1 MANKFKK
8 PEPVDK
14 ETLEAALKDTSSF
27 ISFQLAFQGL
37 GIKLEKPGQK
47 TPESDGVPRIFLI
60 KGDDPNDPFSLEEA
74 NAPVGSRA
82 FVEALLSGQIFAF
95 PNGEQRPVQMQGTLA
110 DGKLVTE
117 RSAPIDYEDPRDRE
131 LPEEPAEPPRPKWYH
146 RLFGFLPAN
155 RARIA
160 EHTHWQTKHAKWE
173 EETSKLEAER
183 QAEYEERKDEIAA
196 AEVAW
201 YFSNGRREDAFKADK
216 KMQELVD
223 RDMARQNA
231 EIIEGSD
238 LALRDSGIDLV
249 TGLYGTHPQFQE
261 KWRKKNGPDDST
273 GFYTEEQFKEL
284 TTADVDP
291 AEVKI
296 GGQGLT
302 EQEFAALA
310 MFAATNEETSLR
322 QQKKAVSDPAGAIE
336 DFKKAGYT
344 EAQAK
349 RLVADSFNSS
359 FTLDMLHQDPRVPKY
374 FGAVNEGRAL
384 AAEALKAYR
393 NGDKS
398 KLAEILG
405 RAVEHGGMYV
415 GVSSGKGVPGI
426 AKLGGEMLE
435 LMERDPE
442 LRDMAKQSFEERER
456 AYTKN
461 TRIPSLSFDKLVENI
476 QKMKK
481 FEDLRRKGS
490 ERRAEIFRARAEGK
504 ELTAA
509 QKKECLRDILVANMA
524 EALRVFQTKQSEN
537 EDASPAEK
545 PFNNEA
551 LKEEFMRITL
561 LNPTQAGIKG
571 TKGGSSLPSSAPT
584 FLIGALGKRV
594 IKTPDV
600 MSTVTDEA
608 QLQKLTQTVEQIIET
623 EHLTEKSVEEL
634 ANTVADKTMD
644 ERYTLDNLLTKATK
658 VEKLAPEP
666 QKDERFEEIKKN
678 LDEQQKTIDQQKKI
692 IEQRLSRDAT
702 LSV

>member
-1 MANKFKK
+1 M
-8 PEPVDK
+8 
-14 ETLEAALKDTSSF
+14 
-27 ISFQLAFQGL
+27 
-37 GIKLEKPGQK
+37 
-47 TPESDGVPRIFLI
+47 
-60 KGDDPNDPFSLEEA
+60 
-74 NAPVGSRA
+74 
-82 FVEALLSGQIFAF
+82 
-95 PNGEQRPVQMQGTLA
+95 
-110 DGKLVTE
+110 
-117 RSAPIDYEDPRDRE
+117 
-131 LPEEPAEPPRPKWYH
+131 
-146 RLFGFLPAN
+146 
-155 RARIA
+155 
-160 EHTHWQTKHAKWE
+160 
-173 EETSKLEAER
+173 
-183 QAEYEERKDEIAA
+183 
-196 AEVAW
+196 
-201 YFSNGRREDAFKADK
+201 
-216 KMQELVD
+216 
-223 RDMARQNA
+223 
-231 EIIEGSD
+231 
-238 LALRDSGIDLV
+238 
-249 TGLYGTHPQFQE
+249 
-261 KWRKKNGPDDST
+261 
-273 GFYTEEQFKEL
+273 
-284 TTADVDP
+284 
-291 AEVKI
+291 KI

-336 DFKKAGYT
+336 VFKKARYT

-359 FTLDMLHQDPRVPKY
+359 FTLDMLHQDPRAPKY

-393 NGDKS
+393 NGDKT

-415 GVSSGKGVPGI
+415 GVSGGKGVPGI

-442 LRDMAKQSFEERER
+442 LRDMAKQSFEKRER
-456 AYTKN
+456 AYTEN
-461 TRIPSLSFDKLVENI
+461 TRIPPLSFDKLVENI

-551 LKEEFMRITL
+551 LKEEYMRITL
-561 LNPTQAGIKG
+561 LNPSQAGING

-594 IKTPDV
+594 LKTPDV

-608 QLQKLTQTVEQIIET
+608 QMQKLTQTVEQIIET